1 MEMVKTIINSF
12 EFQTII
18 KLLLGIFLAG
28 IIGLERS
35 SWSKPAG
42 FRTHALVG
50 ISAVL
55 VMICGEYMSKSF
67 GVDSSRIPA
76 QLLSGIG
83 FLGAGTILRDGFNVK
98 GLTTASTLL
107 AVTCIGLCI
116 GAGYYLCGIIATALV
131 YIILSYSYLISDKIE
146 HYNMLELE
154 IELEKQSQETLK
166 QIKKMLEDNDI
177 IVTELDMSKYKNN
190 IIKIIGKDK
199 KKSEHSFVT
208 DLISFDNV
216 INYADIAKD
225 AGMIEIEKPE
235 MEIYDEYSKED
246 VIKMELKTLGFY
258 LSLHPASKY
267 RKDYIVTSMN
277 IKDYF
282 DKNIK
287 MALLISNI
295 RETTTK
301 NNDVMAFVVGSDE
314 YGDVSLT
321 IFPNVYSRFNNI
333 KINDIIEISGRVE
346 RRFDKY
352 QIVVNS
358 IKILE

>member
-1 MEMVKTIINSF
+1 MEILKTIINSF
-12 EFQTII
+12 EFQTIV
-18 KLLLGIFLAG
+18 KLLLGIILAG

-55 VMICGEYMSKSF
+55 VMICGEYMSQEYNI
-67 GVDSSRIPA
+67 DPSRIPA

-83 FLGAGTILRDGFNVK
+83 FIGAGTILRDGFNVK

-166 QIKKMLEDNDI
+166 QIKKMLEDNEI

-216 INYADIAKD
+216 IK
-225 AGMIEIEKPE
+225 
-235 MEIYDEYSKED
+235 
-246 VIKMELKTLGFY
+246 
-258 LSLHPASKY
+258 
-267 RKDYIVTSMN
+267 
-277 IKDYF
+277 
-282 DKNIK
+282 
-287 MALLISNI
+287 
-295 RETTTK
+295 
-301 NNDVMAFVVGSDE
+301 
-314 YGDVSLT
+314 
-321 IFPNVYSRFNNI
+321 
-333 KINDIIEISGRVE
+333 VE
-346 RRFDKY
+346 
-352 QIVVNS
+352 QN
-358 IKILE
+358 